1 MIAKFLI
8 YFNLILILT
17 LNRLIKVNFNKLFR
31 SSYISNE
38 FSSKPKSMTSNSD
51 YTLIKLANGNS
62 YFQEV
67 KTSKVISP
75 FHDIPLYRNKSD
87 GSKIYNMIVEIPR
100 FTTAKME
107 INKKLNLNPIV
118 QDVKNNKPRFVNN
131 IFPYHGYIFNYGAL
145 PQTWEDPIH
154 KDETTGCV
162 GDNDPMDACEIGTQ
176 QKEFGSVIG
185 VKLLGS
191 LGMVDEGEADWK
203 VVVIDVNDPLA
214 NKLNDINDVGTHMP
228 GLLEAMIDWFK
239 IYKVPTGKPANT
251 FAINKQN
258 GKEIFDKNFTVKLIE
273 DHNKAWLNL
282 MSQKYDPKKCQ
293 ISTLNT
299 CLNNLN
305 SISSTEAKLML
316 DNETKKIK
324 NEKSSA
330 DRNQYDSATIEEIHY
345 INRKIL

>member
-1 MIAKFLI
+1 M
-8 YFNLILILT
+8 
-17 LNRLIKVNFNKLFR
+17 
-31 SSYISNE
+31 
-38 FSSKPKSMTSNSD
+38 
-51 YTLIKLANGNS
+51 
-62 YFQEV
+62 
-67 KTSKVISP
+67 
-75 FHDIPLYRNKSD
+75 
-87 GSKIYNMIVEIPR
+87 
-100 FTTAKME
+100 
-107 INKKLNLNPIV
+107 
-118 QDVKNNKPRFVNN
+118 
-131 IFPYHGYIFNYGAL
+131 
-145 PQTWEDPIH
+145 
-154 KDETTGCV
+154 

-305 SISSTEAKLML
+305 SI
-316 DNETKKIK
+316 
-324 NEKSSA
+324 
-330 DRNQYDSATIEEIHY
+330 
-345 INRKIL
+345 